1 MQQASNS
8 NSSTALKLLLQ
19 AHSKLNLLM
28 RADAA
33 AIVGNEARMVR
44 STSTSMEVNY
54 SYMKRERERE
64 GGKEPG
70 GTTPTKHKAD
80 TTPPPPAAT
89 C

>member
-1 MQQASNS
+1 
-8 NSSTALKLLLQ
+8 
-19 AHSKLNLLM
+19 M

-64 GGKEPG
+64 REARSQEGQHPQS
-70 GTTPTKHKAD
+70 TKLTQPHLLLLL
-80 TTPPPPAAT
+80 PVN
-89 C
+89 CCLSLLI